1 MDRYRKS
8 TVEAF
13 EKAETLVRAWL
24 EEEGI
29 TRVDVY
35 LNGLG
40 DVGDTLCWRIADGEK
55 KSVHIDRSAGS
66 AINKLRGIQA
76 LPGRGAWFYSHLWME
91 MPEGILH
98 QESDWMCE
106 PDMGT
111 GGFYI
116 GRDGLDIRG
125 GGPDLGDYKTE
136 LDRYPRDQEF
146 IPDWLRIKV
155 EQWRQE
161 RSHVVARRMA
171 DLEEAYQAVKQELR
185 LCHP

>member
-8 TVEAF
+8 AVEAF

-24 EEEGI
+24 EEECI

-40 DVGDTLCWRIADGEK
+40 DVGDTRCQLTTDGER
-55 KSVHIDRSAGS
+55 KSVHIDRNAGS
-66 AINKLRGIQA
+66 TINKLRGMQA

-91 MPEGILH
+91 MPEGVLH

-106 PDMGT
+106 PDMG
-111 GGFYI
+111 F
-116 GRDGLDIRG
+116 DEV
-125 GGPDLGDYKTE
+125 PLGSCKTE

-146 IPDWLRIKV
+146 IPDWLRYKV
-155 EQWRQE
+155 ERWRLE
-161 RSHVVARRMA
+161 RGPVVARRVA
-171 DLEEAYQAVKQELR
+171 HLEEEFR
-185 LCHP
+185 LEGGKYRYP

>member
-76 LPGRGAWFYSHLWME
+76 LPGRDCTYSMTSSRLSDE
-91 MPEGILH
+91 TKRSSRPI
-98 QESDWMCE
+98 ESCCS
-106 PDMGT
+106 
-111 GGFYI
+111 
-116 GRDGLDIRG
+116 L
-125 GGPDLGDYKTE
+125 
-136 LDRYPRDQEF
+136 
-146 IPDWLRIKV
+146 
-155 EQWRQE
+155 
-161 RSHVVARRMA
+161 
-171 DLEEAYQAVKQELR
+171 
-185 LCHP
+185 

>member
-8 TVEAF
+8 AVEAF

-24 EEEGI
+24 EEERI

-40 DVGDTLCWRIADGEK
+40 AVEDTRCRRTADGERR
-55 KSVHIDRSAGS
+55 SVRIDGSAGS
-66 AINKLRGIQA
+66 AVNELRGMQA

-91 MPEGILH
+91 MPEGVLH

-106 PDMGT
+106 PDMG
-111 GGFYI
+111 F
-116 GRDGLDIRG
+116 DEVPLGLC
-125 GGPDLGDYKTE
+125 KTE

-146 IPDWLRIKV
+146 IPDWLRNKV
-155 EQWRQE
+155 EQWRLE
-161 RSHVVARRMA
+161 RGHVVAEYVAEMEEEYR
-171 DLEEAYQAVKQELR
+171 LEGRKYR
-185 LCHP
+185 YP

>member
-8 TVEAF
+8 AVEAF

-24 EEEGI
+24 EEECI

-40 DVGDTLCWRIADGEK
+40 DVGDTRCWLTTDGER
-55 KSVHIDRSAGS
+55 KSVHIDRNASS
-66 AINKLRGIQA
+66 AINKLRGMQA

-91 MPEGILH
+91 MPEGVLH

-106 PDMGT
+106 PDMG
-111 GGFYI
+111 F
-116 GRDGLDIRG
+116 DEV
-125 GGPDLGDYKTE
+125 PLGSCKTE

-146 IPDWLRIKV
+146 IPDWLRDKV
-155 EQWRQE
+155 ERWRLE
-161 RSHVVARRMA
+161 RGPVVARRVA
-171 DLEEAYQAVKQELR
+171 HLEEEFR
-185 LCHP
+185 LEGGKYLYP